1 MTSYLNKGFQDL
13 GNVISTEIVKNVTS
27 DFEEFDKCLY
37 KTCVLLKGKN
47 YDEVNSRPI
56 VALDHD
62 DLEDS
67 EKIKYL
73 AFLSGLKTWEESKIN
88 HEIDFQSLSRQSS
101 LELHGFGQFSPC
113 LTATYMGY
121 SIVEKI
127 VKCETEAI
135 QKTLVDHVL
144 FLKNIPIPNEKE
156 NYMNFLHGT
165 YSQNDEVWI
174 ISNREKKSLQDI
186 IDNQSNQKILL
197 KKKFGYINQIIQM
210 LILLSKNKTHHLGL
224 HPHNVLISEKNK
236 VKLSDI
242 GFNRIIPYIPYE
254 GDGAK
259 YIDPTFGT
267 KPFEKVSE
275 EELEKYDVYSVAQ
288 IAQTFISI
296 DLSEADKK
304 NLRRQLQPFL
314 EENIQDRLGLNDLSN
329 KFQDTNFLD
338 SLYGEVDSFWKHQ
351 IKDTEVELRVFANKF
366 LHYFNQNIDENEIRN
381 IVQTIDELN
390 QSWDKGLLCMRMIL
404 NCKIELDNSNP
415 KKKISQI
422 YCQSRELFKFLFF
435 M

>member
-1 MTSYLNKGFQDL
+1 LSDGEDNLSGDEAKEHKHHHHHHEGEGEHGKDKKDKKDKDKKHKKHKDKVKKKPPFFKDLEDMQNKTKKSEDLYMKKLVDFRKTQIKIVEKLDDMLAAMKKVEKESEVESMTSYLNKEFQDL

-135 QKTLVDHVL
+135 QK
-144 FLKNIPIPNEKE
+144 NI
-156 NYMNFLHGT
+156 
-165 YSQNDEVWI
+165 S
-174 ISNREKKSLQDI
+174 
-186 IDNQSNQKILL
+186 
-197 KKKFGYINQIIQM
+197 
-210 LILLSKNKTHHLGL
+210 
-224 HPHNVLISEKNK
+224 
-236 VKLSDI
+236 
-242 GFNRIIPYIPYE
+242 
-254 GDGAK
+254 
-259 YIDPTFGT
+259 
-267 KPFEKVSE
+267 
-275 EELEKYDVYSVAQ
+275 
-288 IAQTFISI
+288 
-296 DLSEADKK
+296 
-304 NLRRQLQPFL
+304 
-314 EENIQDRLGLNDLSN
+314 
-329 KFQDTNFLD
+329 
-338 SLYGEVDSFWKHQ
+338 
-351 IKDTEVELRVFANKF
+351 
-366 LHYFNQNIDENEIRN
+366 
-381 IVQTIDELN
+381 
-390 QSWDKGLLCMRMIL
+390 
-404 NCKIELDNSNP
+404 
-415 KKKISQI
+415 
-422 YCQSRELFKFLFF
+422 
-435 M
+435 